1 MATVRTIS
9 GKQGE
14 RKNLFCILVC
24 SLFLSSVAIAAGNL
38 NVSENFNSCR
48 SLRSMARIY
57 MACGD
62 YAKAQ
67 PLAEQALIMAKDTNA
82 SNAELCSSLIDLAYL
97 YKDIGRL
104 EDAESLCSLGLRL
117 QEKVYYKDHP
127 YIAYTLRILSDI
139 YQGQGRYTEAQL
151 TLDRAMDVMLKSH
164 PADEPVMAPFL
175 VDKAKLLAAQNDLAE
190 SEIYYQKALNLIN
203 NSYGPDHLYTATVL
217 GNVASLYVQEG
228 RYSEAESLIIR
239 TLAIQEKVYGPNHR
253 FLAPTLATMAKIRR
267 ANGNNISAEK
277 LEQRISD
284 VRTNKQLSAGYI
296 ARAFN

>member
-1 MATVRTIS
+1 MVTIKTPS
-9 GKQGE
+9 QTKWGK
-14 RKNLFCILVC
+14 RNFVCVLAC
-24 SLFLSSVAIAAGNL
+24 SLFMSGIAGGIN
-38 NVSENFNSCR
+38 NPNTGDKSRSCR
-48 SLRSMARIY
+48 ALRSMARIY

-82 SNAELCSSLIDLAYL
+82 SDAELCSSLIDLAYL
-97 YKDIGRL
+97 YKDIGKF
-104 EDAESLCSLGLRL
+104 EDAESMCSLGLRL

-175 VDKAKLLAAQNDLAE
+175 VDKAKLLAAQNDFAE

-217 GNVASLYVQEG
+217 GNVASLYVQQE
-228 RYSEAESLIIR
+228 RYAEAEALITR
-239 TLAIQEKVYGPNHR
+239 TLEIQEKVYGPNHR
-253 FLAPTLATMAKIRR
+253 FLAPTWVTMSKIYKARGDDAKAQELLQKAATAMENNQYLANTAAKKV
-267 ANGNNISAEK
+267 S
-277 LEQRISD
+277 
-284 VRTNKQLSAGYI
+284 
-296 ARAFN
+296 

>member
-1 MATVRTIS
+1 MVTIKTPS
-9 GKQGE
+9 QTKWGK
-14 RKNLFCILVC
+14 RNFVCVLAC
-24 SLFLSSVAIAAGNL
+24 SLFMSSIAGGINQ
-38 NVSENFNSCR
+38 NGDNIRSCR

-82 SNAELCSSLIDLAYL
+82 SDAELCSSLIDLAYL
-97 YKDIGRL
+97 YKDIGKL
-104 EDAESLCSLGLRL
+104 DDAESMCSLGLRL

-139 YQGQGRYTEAQL
+139 YQGQGRYEEAQL
-151 TLDRAMDVMLKSH
+151 VLNRAMDVMLKSH
-164 PADEPVMAPFL
+164 PADEPVLAPFL
-175 VDKAKLLAAQNDLAE
+175 VDKAKLLAVQGNFTE
-190 SEIYYQKALNLIN
+190 SEVYYQKALSLIN

-217 GNVASLYVQEG
+217 GNLASLYVQQG
-228 RYSEAESLIIR
+228 RYAEAESLIIR
-239 TLAIQEKVYGPNHR
+239 TLAIQEKVYGSNHR
-253 FLAPTLATMAKIRR
+253 FLAQTWATMAKIRR

-277 LEQRISD
+277 LEHRISN
-284 VRTNKQLSAGYI
+284 VRTNRQFSAGYV

>member
-1 MATVRTIS
+1 MATKTIS
-9 GKQGE
+9 GKQWK

-38 NVSENFNSCR
+38 NVSENFNSCK
-48 SLRSMARIY
+48 SLRSMARVY

-67 PLAEQALIMAKDTNA
+67 PLAEQALIMAQDTNA
-82 SNAELCSSLIDLAYL
+82 SDAELCSCLIDLAYL
-97 YKDIGRL
+97 YKDIGKL
-104 EDAESLCSLGLRL
+104 DDAESLCSLGIRL
-117 QEKVYYKDHP
+117 QEKVYYDDHP

-139 YQGQGRYTEAQL
+139 YQGQGRYEEAQL
-151 TLDRAMDVMLKSH
+151 VLNRAMVIMLKSH
-164 PADEPVMAPFL
+164 PADEPVLAPFM
-175 VDKAKLLAAQNDLAE
+175 VDNAKLLAAQGNFTE

-217 GNVASLYVQEG
+217 GNLASLYVQQE
-228 RYSEAESLIIR
+228 RYAEAESLIIR

-253 FLAPTLATMAKIRR
+253 FLAPALATMAKIRR

-284 VRTNKQLSAGYI
+284 ARTNKQFSSGYI

>member
-1 MATVRTIS
+1 MVTIKIPS
-9 GKQGE
+9 QTKWGK
-14 RKNLFCILVC
+14 RNFVCVLAC
-24 SLFLSSVAIAAGNL
+24 SLFMSGIASGN
-38 NVSENFNSCR
+38 NPNTGDNIRSCR
-48 SLRSMARIY
+48 SLRSMARVY

-82 SNAELCSSLIDLAYL
+82 SDAELCSSLIDLAYL

-104 EDAESLCSLGLRL
+104 DDAERMCSLGIRL

-151 TLDRAMDVMLKSH
+151 TLDRAMVVMLKSH
-164 PADEPVMAPFL
+164 PADEPVMAPFM
-175 VDKAKLLAAQNDLAE
+175 VDNARLLAAQGNFTE
-190 SEIYYQKALNLIN
+190 SEVYYQKALNLIN

-217 GNVASLYVQEG
+217 GSLASLYVQQE
-228 RYSEAESLIIR
+228 RYAEAESLIIR
-239 TLAIQEKVYGPNHR
+239 TLAIQEKVYGSNHR
-253 FLAPTLATMAKIRR
+253 LLAPTLATMAKIRR

-277 LEQRISD
+277 PEQRISD
-284 VRTNKQLSAGYI
+284 VRTNKQFSAGYI